1 MKSKN
6 QTSQKTSQKGGI
18 GTFFGGGPGSK
29 SAISIGKAGKLMA
42 CDLAVP
48 EVDLTVDDSD

>member
-1 MKSKN
+1 VKSKN
-6 QTSQKTSQKGGI
+6 QTSQKGGI

-29 SAISIGKAGKLMA
+29 SAISVGKVGKVMA
-42 CDLAVP
+42 CDLAVA